1 MASSSPDEVHVLLV
15 DDDRVTRTVVAG
27 LLRKCR
33 YQGTSVPRCP
43 RPVEHPSARVAPR
56 LFSSRTRPVT
66 CPRDVFLT
74 RSPRDPPRLP
84 TTVTSASSGREAL
97 ALLERGTEF
106 NLLLT
111 DVMMPDVD
119 GPALLHRVREDPIL
133 HEMPVVMMSS
143 NEHADVVLNCLRLG
157 AEDYLLKPV
166 TKKAVKHMWAHVW
179 RRKQRNQMV
188 PRFENGAEVVE
199 EDEFDQ
205 RMASGDL
212 AATGMDVDGVVT
224 VPDPDEFSSD
234 GGSDSDERL
243 RDIRDD
249 GETEAEARAT
259 GLRHEREFV
268 ANFRSARASA
278 ANEPME
284 MVREGFAEGPRSAHG
299 GAPLFPVERTTNAR
313 RQSPVGTESDES
325 EEKKHRDDAARGEP
339 PLDPAEAAM
348 LADPLL
354 VRDPANP
361 SALRRLAPLAPI
373 EGLAEGK
380 TTIRAW
386 LDDAKKAGRV
396 PDRADALHVLGGAAR
411 LLARA
416 HERGTLLGAM
426 RASALTVTPQGDVAL
441 APPRPVTPP
450 RGGVAGRERDSRDA
464 GVSGRRSARAVR
476 NRSAKDEDEEMDAE
490 DEQDEQEMRVDAA
503 ASSAF
508 FASAAASTSNVE
520 ATSLRSRRLERTR
533 DERHSNESLYVSPEE
548 RASGGAAAG
557 AGAPAEC
564 FALGVLM
571 VETCWPEVAAGARGD
586 VGALL
591 AATLRPDGAGA
602 AALAADPEESA
613 LAKQLLQPVPGN
625 RPSAAQSAALLARI
639 AEDEAR
645 RRDADRA
652 AEDLET
658 ETGWRTSRERGMAA
672 EKRRAELVALAG
684 FLRANREA
692 RAREAQAHR
701 VRSALLAHALRQLGG
716 VGSAGSHGGFE
727 THNPQTANND
737 AARVAALRASRLE
750 RLSSGG
756 SFDKSRTTRRGVSF
770 DLVRPSATGPPG
782 AAAAF
787 APGDAPPGEKPSKR
801 RRAPDGVGG
810 AETLENGS
818 PERALEKEKTTHA
831 AEEKTTDYLPVRAAA
846 TEGRAASPSS
856 LSPPPRA
863 AAGSGLRRGSF
874 EVRRSADGGS
884 RRVSRPPSR
893 QTSFNENSGQGLVS
907 RPSLDRVRQLQASE
921 AGASR
926 SGGLGGLSARS
937 FSAGDLTLLDAGDAA
952 LAAAAAGHRPASEL
966 DNAAFEALEDTFFES
981 CARAVAPVARAYAQA
996 THTSH
1001 TPARGALGAPAA
1013 GSNGGACSAAAGS
1026 AGPAGSS
1033 LELSSAARRSA
1044 AESAAN
1050 AASAAL
1056 SEAFAS
1062 FGGELAQCVRKTRLR
1077 VVSDVSHGD
1086 VHSFGEM
1093 ICSVGWDRDGEFVAT
1108 AGISKRL
1115 RVYETRAMTDMGAAV
1130 QCPVAEMRVSSKLSS
1145 LAWNPYVKKVLASAD
1160 YDGAIRVWDADAG
1173 AAAGDLREH
1182 EKRVWSLDF
1191 STLDPTRL
1199 ASGSDDGTVRVWS
1212 TTQRASTATI
1222 RCRANVCSV
1231 QFSPVNANV
1240 VAFSSA
1246 EHKTHVYD
1254 LRRTARPL
1262 VVLSGHK
1269 RAVSYVRWLGAH
1281 QLVTA
1286 STDNTLKLWDVT
1298 KGFESRSSACDPC
1311 VRTFR
1316 GHVNRRNFIGL
1327 DVSRGGRIACG
1338 SEDNTVRLFSK
1349 SVPSPIATQSLAV
1362 TAAFSD
1368 GYGTV
1373 GGADGLG
1380 PESVADTKPGLFV
1393 SAVAWSPAGD
1403 RILAANSCG
1412 AVKVLQLTHDD
1423 F

>member
-1 MASSSPDEVHVLLV
+1 M
-15 DDDRVTRTVVAG
+15 
-27 LLRKCR
+27 
-33 YQGTSVPRCP
+33 
-43 RPVEHPSARVAPR
+43 
-56 LFSSRTRPVT
+56 
-66 CPRDVFLT
+66 
-74 RSPRDPPRLP
+74 
-84 TTVTSASSGREAL
+84 TSASSGREAL

-188 PRFENGAEVVE
+188 PRFENGAEVVD
-199 EDEFDQ
+199 EDEFDE
-205 RMASGDL
+205 RMAAGDL
-212 AATGMDVDGVVT
+212 AVTRNDVDGVVT

-234 GGSDSDERL
+234 GGSDSDSDERL
-243 RDIRDD
+243 RAGVD

-268 ANFRSARASA
+268 ANFRSGRETRAAR
-278 ANEPME
+278 EPME
-284 MVREGFAEGPRSAHG
+284 MVREGFAEGPRSASG
-299 GAPLFPVERTTNAR
+299 GGHAAPLFPVDRTTR
-313 RQSPVGTESDES
+313 RSPSSPTQSDASDE
-325 EEKKHRDDAARGEP
+325 KRKDGNGDGLEP

-361 SALRRLAPLAPI
+361 EALRRLAPLAPI

-386 LDDAKKAGRV
+386 LDDARRAGRGV
-396 PDRADALHVLGGAAR
+396 DRGDALHVLGGAAQ

-416 HERGTLLGAM
+416 HESGTLLGAM
-426 RASALTVTPQGDVAL
+426 RASALTVTPQGDVGL
-441 APPRPVTPP
+441 APPRPATPP
-450 RGGVAGRERDSRDA
+450 ERDSRA
-464 GVSGRRSARAVR
+464 PSGVSGRRGRQSARGDAAGR
-476 NRSAKDEDEEMDAE
+476 AGNAEDEDEEMDE
-490 DEQDEQEMRVDAA
+490 RDERDERKMRVDAA

-508 FASAAASTSNVE
+508 FASAAPAPPPDSE
-520 ATSLRSRRLERTR
+520 ATRERDSRPLVERVRER
-533 DERHSNESLYVSPEE
+533 DSSQNPCNERLYVSPEE
-548 RASGGAAAG
+548 RGAGGSTTTGGTRAG

-571 VETCWPEVAAGARGD
+571 VEFCWPEVAAGARGD

-591 AATLRPDGAGA
+591 AAALRPDGAGA

-639 AEDEAR
+639 AESEAR
-645 RRDADRA
+645 RRDAGGA
-652 AEDLET
+652 AEDPA
-658 ETGWRTSRERGMAA
+658 ETGWRTSRERGVAA

-692 RAREAQAHR
+692 RAREAREHR

-716 VGSAGSHGGFE
+716 VGHPRDGGF
-727 THNPQTANND
+727 D
-737 AARVAALRASRLE
+737 AKAPLVPHASRDPLVVPGANATLTNVSAVSNALTHTRQ

-756 SFDKSRTTRRGVSF
+756 SFSHTRRGVSF
-770 DLVRPSATGPPG
+770 DAGLARQTSAP
-782 AAAAF
+782 AAHVPF
-787 APGDAPPGEKPSKR
+787 SPGDAPPGEKPSKR
-801 RRAPDGVGG
+801 RRAPEPPG
-810 AETLENGS
+810 APAPERGS
-818 PERALEKEKTTHA
+818 PDRAPEKERLA
-831 AEEKTTDYLPVRAAA
+831 AEEKAAA
-846 TEGRAASPSS
+846 AAAAAAEGREPSPSS
-856 LSPPPRA
+856 SPPPPRA
-863 AAGSGLRRGSF
+863 GAGPGLRRGSF
-874 EVRRSADGGS
+874 EVRRSADG
-884 RRVSRPPSR
+884 RPKARVSRPPSR
-893 QTSFNENSGQGLVS
+893 QTSFNEGSGLVS
-907 RPSLDRVRQLQASE
+907 RPSLDRIRQLQASE
-921 AGASR
+921 AAAPGR
-926 SGGLGGLSARS
+926 GLGGLSARS
-937 FSAGDLTLLDAGDAA
+937 FSAGDLTVLDAGDAA

-966 DNAAFEALEDTFFES
+966 DDAAFEALEETFFES
-981 CARAVAPVARAYAQA
+981 CARAVAPVARAYAHA
-996 THTSH
+996 THASQ
-1001 TPARGALGAPAA
+1001 APPQRLSA
-1013 GSNGGACSAAAGS
+1013 GGGGAGS
-1026 AGPAGSS
+1026 AAVEAEARPGGHTP
-1033 LELSSAARRSA
+1033 LELSSSPRRSA
-1044 AESAAN
+1044 AESAAS
-1050 AASAAL
+1050 AAGAAL

-1062 FGGELAQCVRKTRLR
+1062 FGGELAQCVRKTRLKI
-1077 VVSDVSHGD
+1077 VADVSHGD

-1108 AGISKRL
+1108 AGINKRL
-1115 RVYETRAMTDMGAAV
+1115 RVYETRAMTDLGAAV
-1130 QCPVAEMRVSSKLSS
+1130 QCPVTEMRVGSKLSS
-1145 LAWNPYVKKVLASAD
+1145 LQWNPYVKRMLASAD
-1160 YDGAIRVWDADAG
+1160 YDGAIRLWDVDAG
-1173 AAAGDLREH
+1173 AAVGDLDEH

-1212 TTQRASTATI
+1212 TNSRASTATI

-1240 VAFSSA
+1240 VAFASA

-1298 KGFESRSSACDPC
+1298 KGFESRGSVDPC
-1311 VRTFR
+1311 VRTFA
-1316 GHVNRRNFIGL
+1316 GHVNRRNFVGL
-1327 DVSRGGRIACG
+1327 DVAHGSGRIACG

-1349 SVPSPIATQSLAV
+1349 SVPSPVATQSLAV
-1362 TAAFSD
+1362 TAAFGD
-1368 GYGTV
+1368 GYGTGTGAS
-1373 GGADGLG
+1373 GGHGGGHGAAAD
-1380 PESVADTKPGLFV
+1380 AKPGLFV
-1393 SAVAWSPAGD
+1393 SALAWSPSGD

-1423 F
+1423 DGF

>member
-1 MASSSPDEVHVLLV
+1 
-15 DDDRVTRTVVAG
+15 
-27 LLRKCR
+27 
-33 YQGTSVPRCP
+33 
-43 RPVEHPSARVAPR
+43 
-56 LFSSRTRPVT
+56 
-66 CPRDVFLT
+66 
-74 RSPRDPPRLP
+74 
-84 TTVTSASSGREAL
+84 VTSASSGREAL

-249 GETEAEARAT
+249 GETEAEAHAT

-268 ANFRSARASA
+268 ANFQSARASA

-299 GAPLFPVERTTNAR
+299 GAPLFSVERTTNAR

-325 EEKKHRDDAARGEP
+325 EEKKQRDDAAPGEP

-354 VRDPANP
+354 VRDPTNP

-464 GVSGRRSARAVR
+464 GVSGRRSARALR
-476 NRSAKDEDEEMDAE
+476 YRSAKDEDEEMDAE
-490 DEQDEQEMRVDAA
+490 DEKDEQEMRVDAA

-508 FASAAASTSNVE
+508 FASAAASTSDVE

-591 AATLRPDGAGA
+591 SATLRPDGAGA

-692 RAREAQAHR
+692 RAREAQAYR

-716 VGSAGSHGGFE
+716 VGSAVGSHGGFE
-727 THNPQTANND
+727 THNPHNPNNNNNANGGDTA
-737 AARVAALRASRLE
+737 RTVAALRASRLE

-770 DLVRPSATGPPG
+770 DLGRPSATGPPG

-818 PERALEKEKTTHA
+818 PERALEKTTHA
-831 AEEKTTDYLPVRAAA
+831 AEEKATDYLPVRAAA
-846 TEGRAASPSS
+846 TDGRSASPSS
-856 LSPPPRA
+856 PSSPPRA

-921 AGASR
+921 AGASGR
-926 SGGLGGLSARS
+926 GLGGLSARS

-996 THTSH
+996 THASQA
-1001 TPARGALGAPAA
+1001 PARGALGAPAA
-1013 GSNGGACSAAAGS
+1013 GSNGGAGSAAERS
-1026 AGPAGSS
+1026 AGSS

-1050 AASAAL
+1050 AAGAAL

-1062 FGGELAQCVRKTRLR
+1062 FGGELAQCVRKTRLK

-1145 LAWNPYVKKVLASAD
+1145 LAWNPYVKRVLASAD
-1160 YDGAIRVWDADAG
+1160 YDGAIRLWDADLG
-1173 AAAGDLREH
+1173 SSTGDLREH

-1373 GGADGLG
+1373 GGADGYG
-1380 PESVADTKPGLFV
+1380 PESAAEPKPGLFV
-1393 SAVAWSPAGD
+1393 SAVAWSPTGD

>member
-15 DDDRVTRTVVAG
+15 DDDRVTRMVVAG

-33 YQGTSVPRCP
+33 YQGTSVSRC
-43 RPVEHPSARVAPR
+43 RCCVERRLRARLAPR
-56 LFSSRTRPVT
+56 LFSSQTRPVT

-74 RSPRDPPRLP
+74 RSTRDPPRFP

-199 EDEFDQ
+199 EDEFDEC
-205 RMASGDL
+205 MAAGDL
-212 AATGMDVDGVVT
+212 AVTRNDVNGVVT
-224 VPDPDEFSSD
+224 VPGPDEFSSD
-234 GGSDSDERL
+234 GGSDSDEPFRA
-243 RDIRDD
+243 DD
-249 GETEAEARAT
+249 NGETEAEARAT

-268 ANFRSARASA
+268 ANFRSGRAGA

-284 MVREGFAEGPRSAHG
+284 MVREGFAEGPWSARSGELGRHA
-299 GAPLFPVERTTNAR
+299 APVFPVERTHAR
-313 RQSPVGTESDES
+313 RGETGTESDSQSDEKRTDGS
-325 EEKKHRDDAARGEP
+325 EDADP
-339 PLDPAEAAM
+339 PLDPADSAM

-354 VRDPANP
+354 VRDPADPANP
-361 SALRRLAPLAPI
+361 RALRRLAPLAPI

-380 TTIRAW
+380 ATIRDW
-386 LDDAKKAGRV
+386 LDGAHEAGRV
-396 PDRADALHVLGGAAR
+396 PAKGDALHVLGGAAR

-416 HERGTLLGAM
+416 HESGTLLGAM

-441 APPRPVTPP
+441 APPRPSTPP
-450 RGGVAGRERDSRDA
+450 RVSDRARDCGRDSRDA
-464 GVSGRRSARAVR
+464 DSRDADASRAEP
-476 NRSAKDEDEEMDAE
+476 KDEEMDERA
-490 DEQDEQEMRVDAA
+490 MRMDAA

-508 FASAAASTSNVE
+508 FASAAAPVSE
-520 ATSLRSRRLERTR
+520 PRATRSMPRVSRAR
-533 DERHSNESLYVSPEE
+533 DEPHVNERLYVSPEE
-548 RASGGAAAG
+548 RVGGG
-557 AGAPAEC
+557 SPESNAGAPAEC

-586 VGALL
+586 VSALL

-625 RPSAAQSAALLARI
+625 RPSAAQSAALLARL
-639 AEDEAR
+639 AEGEAR
-645 RRDADRA
+645 RRDADGV
-652 AEDLET
+652 AEDPA

-672 EKRRAELVALAG
+672 ERRRAELVALAG
-684 FLRANREA
+684 FLRANRAA

-701 VRSALLAHALRQLGG
+701 VRSALLAHALRQLDG
-716 VGSAGSHGGFE
+716 VGRGDGGFE
-727 THNPQTANND
+727 P
-737 AARVAALRASRLE
+737 ARAGHAGAGAIAHAHASDALRRDGRASGRSRPERLE

-756 SFDKSRTTRRGVSF
+756 SFTGRTTRRGVSF
-770 DLVRPSATGPPG
+770 DLARPSATGAPPAERG
-782 AAAAF
+782 APF

-801 RRAPDGVGG
+801 RRAPDPSG
-810 AETLENGS
+810 APTLESGS
-818 PERALEKEKTTHA
+818 PERIPDKHGA
-831 AEEKTTDYLPVRAAA
+831 AEKVAAA
-846 TEGRAASPSS
+846 TEGHEPSPSS
-856 LSPPPRA
+856 SSPPPRVGTGGGA
-863 AAGSGLRRGSF
+863 GLRRGSF
-874 EVRRSADGGS
+874 EARRGVDGRL

-893 QTSFNENSGQGLVS
+893 QTSFNEGVGAVS
-907 RPSLDRVRQLQASE
+907 HPSLDRVQQLQASE
-921 AGASR
+921 AGAPGR
-926 SGGLGGLSARS
+926 GLGGLSARS

-966 DNAAFEALEDTFFES
+966 DDAAFKALEETFFES
-981 CARAVAPVARAYAQA
+981 CARAVAPVARAYAHA
-996 THTSH
+996 THASQ
-1001 TPARGALGAPAA
+1001 APPQRSRSA
-1013 GSNGGACSAAAGS
+1013 GENVGGAGS
-1026 AGPAGSS
+1026 AAEKPVA
-1033 LELSSAARRSA
+1033 ELSSSARRSA
-1044 AESAAN
+1044 AESAAS
-1050 AASAAL
+1050 AAGAAL

-1062 FGGELAQCVRKTRLR
+1062 FGGELAQCVRKTRLK
-1077 VVSDVSHGD
+1077 VVADVSHGD

-1093 ICSVGWDRDGEFVAT
+1093 ICSVGWDRDGEHVAT

-1115 RVYETRAMTDMGAAV
+1115 RVYETRAMTDLGAAV
-1130 QCPVAEMRVSSKLSS
+1130 QCPVAEMRVNSKLSS
-1145 LAWNPYVKKVLASAD
+1145 LAWNPYVKRTLASAD
-1160 YDGAIRVWDADAG
+1160 YDGAIRLWDVDAG
-1173 AAAGDLREH
+1173 AAAGDLSEH

-1191 STLDPTRL
+1191 SALDPTLL

-1212 TTQRASTATI
+1212 TTQRASTGTI

-1240 VAFSSA
+1240 LAFSSA
-1246 EHKTHVYD
+1246 DHKTHVYD

-1262 VVLSGHK
+1262 TVLSGHK

-1298 KGFESRSSACDPC
+1298 KGFESRACDPC
-1311 VRTFR
+1311 VRTFQ

-1362 TAAFSD
+1362 TAAFGD
-1368 GYGTV
+1368 GYGSAGTS
-1373 GGADGLG
+1373 GGSG
-1380 PESVADTKPGLFV
+1380 PEFAADAKPGLFI
-1393 SAVAWSPAGD
+1393 SAVAWSPSGD
-1403 RILAANSCG
+1403 RVLAANSCG
-1412 AVKVLQLTHDD
+1412 AVKVLQVTHDD
-1423 F
+1423 DGF

>member
-1 MASSSPDEVHVLLV
+1 M
-15 DDDRVTRTVVAG
+15 
-27 LLRKCR
+27 
-33 YQGTSVPRCP
+33 
-43 RPVEHPSARVAPR
+43 
-56 LFSSRTRPVT
+56 
-66 CPRDVFLT
+66 
-74 RSPRDPPRLP
+74 
-84 TTVTSASSGREAL
+84 TVTSVSSGREAL

-119 GPALLHRVREDPIL
+119 GPALLHRVREDPVL

-199 EDEFDQ
+199 EDEFDE
-205 RMASGDL
+205 RVAAGDL
-212 AATGMDVDGVVT
+212 TRNNVDGAVT

-234 GGSDSDERL
+234 GGSDSDEPFRAG
-243 RDIRDD
+243 DD

-268 ANFRSARASA
+268 ANFRSGRAGA

-284 MVREGFAEGPRSAHG
+284 ILREGFAEGHRSARG
-299 GAPLFPVERTTNAR
+299 GALDRHARAPLFSVERTRAR
-313 RQSPVGTESDES
+313 LRGEAGTESSDS
-325 EEKKHRDDAARGEP
+325 QSDEKKSDGRREEPSEAEEP
-339 PLDPAEAAM
+339 PLDSAEAAM

-354 VRDPANP
+354 VRDPSDPANP
-361 SALRRLAPLAPI
+361 RALRRLAPLAPI
-373 EGLAEGK
+373 EGLADGT

-386 LDDAKKAGRV
+386 LDRAREAGRV
-396 PDRADALHVLGGAAR
+396 PAKGDALHVLGGAAR

-416 HERGTLLGAM
+416 HEGGTLLGAM

-441 APPRPVTPP
+441 APPRPSTPP
-450 RGGVAGRERDSRDA
+450 RVSGRARDRARNGRGDAGGRDA
-464 GVSGRRSARAVR
+464 GVSGRRDARGAGAE
-476 NRSAKDEDEEMDAE
+476 SSEPEDEPEDEEMDERTA
-490 DEQDEQEMRVDAA
+490 RVDAA

-508 FASAAASTSNVE
+508 FASAAAPVSESD
-520 ATSLRSRRLERTR
+520 ATRVRVSDTRAR
-533 DERHSNESLYVSPEE
+533 DEPHGNERLYASPEA
-548 RASGGAAAG
+548 RAGGGGAAAAG
-557 AGAPAEC
+557 GGAPAEC

-602 AALAADPEESA
+602 AALASDPEESA

-639 AEDEAR
+639 AEGEAR
-645 RRDADRA
+645 RRADAGA
-652 AEDLET
+652 ASGVAEDLA

-672 EKRRAELVALAG
+672 ERRRAELVALAG

-716 VGSAGSHGGFE
+716 VGRGEGGFE
-727 THNPQTANND
+727 TAGRQQRDGAIGADANANETTLSGV
-737 AARVAALRASRLE
+737 AGAGSSRHHARSRAPLE

-756 SFDKSRTTRRGVSF
+756 SFSGRTTRRGVSF
-770 DLVRPSATGPPG
+770 DLALPSAAG
-782 AAAAF
+782 APAAEKGAPF
-787 APGDAPPGEKPSKR
+787 APGDAPPGEKPPKR
-801 RRAPDGVGG
+801 RRAPEPPG
-810 AETLENGS
+810 APAREESVS
-818 PERALEKEKTTHA
+818 PERAPEKHA
-831 AEEKTTDYLPVRAAA
+831 AEEKAAA
-846 TEGRAASPSS
+846 AAGGREPSPSS
-856 LSPPPRA
+856 SSPPPRA
-863 AAGSGLRRGSF
+863 GGGAGPRRGSL
-874 EVRRSADGGS
+874 EVRRGADGRP
-884 RRVSRPPSR
+884 RRASRPPSR
-893 QTSFNENSGQGLVS
+893 QTSFNEGSGLVS

-921 AGASR
+921 ACAPVR
-926 SGGLGGLSARS
+926 GLGGMSARS
-937 FSAGDLTLLDAGDAA
+937 FSAGDLTLLDAGDAT

-966 DNAAFEALEDTFFES
+966 DDAAFKALEETFFES
-981 CARAVAPVARAYAQA
+981 CARAVAPIARAYAHA
-996 THTSH
+996 THASQA
-1001 TPARGALGAPAA
+1001 PPQRARSASGDVG
-1013 GSNGGACSAAAGS
+1013 GSGGGGAAAEK
-1026 AGPAGSS
+1026 P
-1033 LELSSAARRSA
+1033 LELSSSARRSA
-1044 AESAAN
+1044 AESAAS
-1050 AASAAL
+1050 AAGAAL

-1062 FGGELAQCVRKTRLR
+1062 FGGELAQCVRKTRLK
-1077 VVSDVSHGD
+1077 VIADVSHGD

-1093 ICSVGWDRDGEFVAT
+1093 ICSVGWDRDGEHVAT

-1115 RVYETRAMTDMGAAV
+1115 RVYETRAMTDLGAAV
-1130 QCPVAEMRVSSKLSS
+1130 QCPVAEMCVGSKLSS
-1145 LAWNPYVKKVLASAD
+1145 LAWNPYVKRMLASAD
-1160 YDGAIRVWDADAG
+1160 YDGAIRLWDVDAG

-1199 ASGSDDGTVRVWS
+1199 ASGSDDGTVRLWS
-1212 TTQRASTATI
+1212 TTQRASTGTI

-1262 VVLSGHK
+1262 VVLAGHK

-1298 KGFESRSSACDPC
+1298 KGFESRGARTDPC
-1311 VRTFR
+1311 VRTFQ
-1316 GHVNRRNFIGL
+1316 GHTNKRNFIGL

-1349 SVPSPIATQSLAV
+1349 SAPSPVAAQSLAV
-1362 TAAFSD
+1362 TAAFGD
-1368 GYGTV
+1368 GYGNPR
-1373 GGADGLG
+1373 GGDARGSAG
-1380 PESVADTKPGLFV
+1380 PESAADAKPGLFV

-1403 RILAANSCG
+1403 RVLAANSCG
-1412 AVKVLQLTHDD
+1412 AVKVLQVTHDD
-1423 F
+1423 DGF